1 MNYKSLAIALLI
13 VFALGGYIGQ
23 GTSMP
28 SRERPLARLVNR
40 AAEYGLTW
48 MLWSRF
54 TKPESKEGNEMQ
66 SVNVPGEINHS
77 RSL

>member
-1 MNYKSLAIALLI
+1 MNKKNLAIALLV

-23 GTSMP
+23 GQAVPT
-28 SRERPLARLVNR
+28 RDRPLARIIHR

-48 MLWSRF
+48 MFWSRF
-54 TKPESKEGNEMQ
+54 TRPEVKEGNEMQ
-66 SVNVPGEINHS
+66 SVNVPGEIVHS

>member
-23 GTSMP
+23 GTAMP
-28 SRERPLARLVNR
+28 SRERPLARIVNR
-40 AAEYGLTW
+40 AAEYGLAW
-48 MLWSRF
+48 MLWSKF
-54 TKPESKEGNEMQ
+54 TAPETKKGNEMQ